1 MNKRT
6 EENIRVKNQI
16 AFAFLE
22 LLDTTSTED
31 AEMITI
37 SQITSKAHVSRMAYY
52 RNFKSKTDI
61 INYYLS
67 ETLWKEFQTK
77 LIVNFSFWSLDYGI
91 AFFNLMKKHKED
103 ILLLRKQG
111 YGDLILSA
119 FNALTENL
127 IGDMKFSSIDRFKIY
142 YAVGASYNAAL
153 HWLESGCRE
162 TVEDMAHNFCSFFHL
177 DDKRNT

>member
-1 MNKRT
+1 MKKTN

-16 AFAFLE
+16 SVAFLE
-22 LLDTTSTED
+22 LLNSNNAEE

-37 SQITSKAHVSRMAYY
+37 SQITTKAQVSRMAYY

-67 ETLWKEFQTK
+67 ETLWKELQTK
-77 LIVNFSFWSLDYGI
+77 LLANFNFWSLSYGI
-91 AFFNLMKKHKED
+91 AFFNLIKNHRND
-103 ILLLRKQG
+103 ILLLQKHG

-119 FNALTENL
+119 FNALNEDL
-127 IGDMKFSSIDRFKIY
+127 IGDMKYSSIDRFKIY
-142 YAVGASYNAAL
+142 YAAGASYNAVL

-162 TVEDMAHNFCSFFHL
+162 TPEEMAQSFCSFFHL
-177 DDKRNT
+177 